1 MNASNK
7 GVQGTRHKV
16 PGPLTPDVGTRI
28 YMATARTMDLRPL
41 RRNDHDRAGM
51 IWEAKPG
58 TANENG
64 CQQDVPPY
72 AAQGAPKVNFNV
84 GSEYMATARPMDP
97 PQERCEP
104 RRPRGN
110 DFGLK
115 PGTADE

>member
-1 MNASNK
+1 MDQEYEMRPNK
-7 GVQGTRHKV
+7 ALLRTSHKV
-16 PGPLTPDVGTRI
+16 RRPENADVGTRI

-84 GSEYMATARPMDP
+84 RLHKT
-97 PQERCEP
+97 
-104 RRPRGN
+104 
-110 DFGLK
+110 
-115 PGTADE
+115 